1 MEYYELY
8 QEKHVRLVE
17 CLAELLTLKEYV
29 KELENY
35 TDGLESITTV
45 DHGQTRPRRVRNV

>member
-29 KELENY
+29 KDLENY
-35 TDGLESITTV
+35 ADGLESITTV